1 MRARDIMTTG
11 VISVVPETAV
21 IRAAE
26 LMLRY
31 DISGFPVIERTGKL
45 VGIVTEGDFL
55 RRAETGTERPQTRRP
70 DPPPGPGRLA
80 DDYIHAHGRTVEQIM
95 SREVATVAEDAP
107 LGEIVAVMERRGVK
121 RVPVMRGEA
130 VVGVVS
136 RRDLLHALVVG
147 AKKTEPS
154 SSDDRA
160 IREHVLAEIEKEGW
174 APPSPIEVRV
184 TQGVVELRGAIIDER
199 QRQALRLL
207 AENTPGVTAVRDR
220 LAWVGSGSGID
231 T

>member
-1 MRARDIMTTG
+1 MRARDVMTTG
-11 VISVVPETAV
+11 VISVVPETSV

-55 RRAETGTERPQTRRP
+55 RRAETGTQRPQTRRP
-70 DPPPGPGRLA
+70 DPPPGLGRLA
-80 DDYIHAHGRTVEQIM
+80 DDYIHAHGRTVGQIM

-107 LGEIVAVMERRGVK
+107 LGEIVAVMERHGIK
-121 RVPVMRGEA
+121 RVPVIRGEA

-154 SSDDRA
+154 ASDDRA
-160 IREHVLAEIEKEGW
+160 IRARILAEIEKEGW

-207 AENTPGVTAVRDR
+207 AENTPGVTAVHDR